1 MGIEFYELNWV
12 GIEFYELNWV
22 GIEFYEPNI
31 YMNIYLYKN
40 LCNGIFAILYK
51 IKNFT
56 QKISNYLK
64 SAIQNGNARFKMVPL
79 KPIKWKILSFFLF

>member
-40 LCNGIFAILYK
+40 LCNGIFAI
-51 IKNFT
+51 
-56 QKISNYLK
+56 
-64 SAIQNGNARFKMVPL
+64 
-79 KPIKWKILSFFLF
+79 